1 MFDYKKLIKGRDT
14 RIRIMQAFNWVPD
27 KIMLSVQYRMKTGRN
42 VNWKHPTR
50 FTEKLQLY
58 KIATKNNELMAK
70 CADKAEVRDYVEKHG
85 LLDILIP
92 LVGIY
97 TSPDQIVWDSLPDRF
112 VIKDTLGSGG
122 NSVIVCTDK
131 AKINRDE
138 VLKQCADWVNYKY
151 KHAGREHVY
160 DKHKHRIIIEEYLDT
175 ANEPEGMVDYK
186 FFCFDGEPK
195 YIYAISN
202 RILGN
207 GAEIGIYDMDF
218 NLLPYERVDER
229 PPSHAIAKPHNFDR
243 MIEISKIL
251 SAGFPEVR
259 IDLFNIDG
267 RIYFGEM
274 TFFDGSGYMTFKP
287 DEFDTM
293 MGQPFHIHL

>member
-27 KIMLSVQYRMKTGRN
+27 KIMLSIQYRLKTGRS
-42 VNWKHPTR
+42 VNWKNPTR

-58 KIATKNNELMAK
+58 KIATKDNELMAK
-70 CADKAEVRDYVEKHG
+70 CADKAEVRNYVEKMG
-85 LLDILIP
+85 LADILIP
-92 LVGIY
+92 LIGIY
-97 TSPDQIVWDSLPDRF
+97 TSPEQIPWDILPDRF

-122 NSVIVCTDK
+122 NSVIVCTNK
-131 AKINRDE
+131 AKLNQNEI
-138 VLKQCADWVNYKY
+138 LKQCYEWVSCSYR
-151 KHAGREHVY
+151 HAGREHVY
-160 DKHKHRIIIEEYLDT
+160 DKQKHRIIIEDYLDT

-202 RILGN
+202 RTLGN
-207 GAEIGIYDMDF
+207 GAEIGIYDMEF

-229 PPSHAIAKPHNFDR
+229 PPSHAIAKPTNYDR
-243 MIEISKIL
+243 MVEISKIL
-251 SAGFPEVR
+251 SYGFPEVR
-259 IDLFNIDG
+259 IDLFNIGG
-267 RIYFGEM
+267 RVYFGEM

-293 MGQPFHIHL
+293 MGQSFHIHL

>member
-1 MFDYKKLIKGRDT
+1 MLEYKKLIKDRDT

-27 KIMLSVQYRMKTGRN
+27 KIMLSIQYRMKTGRK
-42 VNWKHPTR
+42 VNWKNPTR

-58 KIATKNNELMAK
+58 KIATKDNELMAK
-70 CADKAEVRDYVEKHG
+70 CADKGDVRSFVENRG
-85 LLDILIP
+85 LEDILIP
-92 LVGIY
+92 IVGIY
-97 TSPDQIVWDSLPDRF
+97 TSPEQIEWNSLPERF

-131 AKINRDE
+131 AKLNHNEI
-138 VLKQCADWVNYKY
+138 LKHCSKWMNCKY

-160 DKHKHRIIIEEYLDT
+160 DKQKHRIIIEEYLDT

-186 FFCFDGEPK
+186 FICFDGKPE

-202 RILGN
+202 RELGN

-218 NLLPYERVDER
+218 NLLPYERADER
-229 PPSHAIAKPHNFDR
+229 PPSHAVRRPRSFDR
-243 MIEISKIL
+243 MVEISKIL
-251 SAGFPEVR
+251 SDGFPEVR
-259 IDLFNIDG
+259 IDLFNING
-267 RIYFGEM
+267 RVYFGEM

-287 DEFDTM
+287 DEFDTIL
-293 MGQPFHIHL
+293 GHSFQIHL